1 MPGTTASLSF
11 EPSVVA
17 AVIVVDDCRDDLAPG
32 KGILNGVM
40 LSIPFWVALALLVF

>member
-1 MPGTTASLSF
+1 MPGTTASLTL

-17 AVIVVDDCRDDLAPG
+17 AVIEVDDCRDDLAPG
-32 KGILNGVM
+32 KGILMGVT